1 MSEFKVKANDN
12 GDCEVILP
20 AGQDFVRT
28 IKAEGEAKA
37 LLATAKTVEPSELF
51 EGFVSL
57 NGGAIF
63 IAVEP
68 EKADK
73 PSKAEKPAD
82 EEKAEPKKT
91 AGKGKAKAKSE

>member
-12 GDCEVILP
+12 GDVEVILP

-28 IKAEGEAKA
+28 IRVEGEAKA

-57 NGGAIF
+57 DGGKIF

-82 EEKAEPKKT
+82 EEKAEPKK
-91 AGKGKAKAKSE
+91 KASAKKK

>member
-12 GDCEVILP
+12 GDVEVILP
-20 AGQDFVRT
+20 AGSDFVRT
-28 IKAEGEAKA
+28 IKVEGEAKA
-37 LLATAKTVEPSELF
+37 LLATAKTVEPSEQF

-57 NGGAIF
+57 DGGKIF

-68 EKADK
+68 EKAK

-82 EEKAEPKKT
+82 EEKAEPKK
-91 AGKGKAKAKSE
+91 KASTSKKK

>member
-1 MSEFKVKANDN
+1 MSEFKVKANNN
-12 GDCEVILP
+12 GDVEVILP
-20 AGQDFVRT
+20 AGQNFVKT
-28 IKAEGEAKA
+28 IKVEGEAKA
-37 LLATAKTVEPSELF
+37 LLATAKIVEPSEQF

-57 NGGAIF
+57 DGGKVL

-73 PSKAEKPAD
+73 PSKAE
-82 EEKAEPKKT
+82 AEPKKA

>member
-1 MSEFKVKANDN
+1 MDYKLTVNDN

-28 IKAEGEAKA
+28 IKVEGEAKA
-37 LLATAKTVEPSELF
+37 LLATAKTVEPSEQF

-57 NGGAIF
+57 DGGKIF

-68 EKADK
+68 EKAK

-82 EEKAEPKKT
+82 EEKAEPKK
-91 AGKGKAKAKSE
+91 KASAKKK

>member
-12 GDCEVILP
+12 GDVEVILP
-20 AGQDFVRT
+20 AGSDFVRT
-28 IKAEGEAKA
+28 IKVEGETKA
-37 LLATAKTVEPSELF
+37 LLEMAKTVEPSEQF

-57 NGGAIF
+57 DGGKIF

-68 EKADK
+68 EKAK

-82 EEKAEPKKT
+82 EEKAEPKK
-91 AGKGKAKAKSE
+91 KASTSKKK

>member
-20 AGQDFVRT
+20 AGSDFVRT
-28 IKAEGEAKA
+28 IKPSGECKA
-37 LLATAKTVEPSELF
+37 LLEMAKTAEPSEKF
-51 EGFVSL
+51 EGFVCL
-57 NGGAIF
+57 DGGKVF

-68 EKADK
+68 KKAK

-82 EEKAEPKKT
+82 EEKAEPTKKT
-91 AGKGKAKAKSE
+91 TSKKK

>member
-1 MSEFKVKANDN
+1 MDYKLTVNDN
-12 GDCEVILP
+12 NDCEVIKP

-28 IKAEGEAKA
+28 CVCEGEAKA
-37 LLATAKTVEPSELF
+37 IIATASKVESSDKF

-57 NGGAIF
+57 DGGKIF

-68 EKADK
+68 EKAK

-82 EEKAEPKKT
+82 EAKAEPKK
-91 AGKGKAKAKSE
+91 KASAKKK

>member
-1 MSEFKVKANDN
+1 MDYKLTVNDN
-12 GDCEVILP
+12 NDCEVIKP

-28 IKAEGEAKA
+28 CVCEGEAKA
-37 LLATAKTVEPSELF
+37 LLATAKTVEPSEQF

-57 NGGAIF
+57 DGGKIF

-68 EKADK
+68 EKAK

-82 EEKAEPKKT
+82 EEKTEPKK
-91 AGKGKAKAKSE
+91 KASTSKKK